1 LQVFLLTVV
10 FGLFHGLVFL
20 PVILTILGPKQKDD
34 SGKYES
40 SDVTNTTDND
50 IVVTATT
57 TTTATTD
64 EAKTINVV
72 GAGLINPA
80 FVNNESK
87 EVNFKLIDIGRY
99 FDHSYD
105 YSSVFFSLFVVF
117 GTLNAHK
124 KNLRKPNIYKYY
136 PNSNLNYPDL
146 QMYDRT

>member
-1 LQVFLLTVV
+1 MQVFLLTVV

-87 EVNFKLIDIGRY
+87 EV
-99 FDHSYD
+99 
-105 YSSVFFSLFVVF
+105 
-117 GTLNAHK
+117 T
-124 KNLRKPNIYKYY
+124 
-136 PNSNLNYPDL
+136 SN
-146 QMYDRT
+146 

>member
-1 LQVFLLTVV
+1 MQVFLLTVV

-57 TTTATTD
+57 TTITTTTD

-87 EVNFKLIDIGRY
+87 EV
-99 FDHSYD
+99 
-105 YSSVFFSLFVVF
+105 
-117 GTLNAHK
+117 T
-124 KNLRKPNIYKYY
+124 
-136 PNSNLNYPDL
+136 SN
-146 QMYDRT
+146 

>member
-57 TTTATTD
+57 TTTTD

-80 FVNNESK
+80 FVNNESN
-87 EVNFKLIDIGRY
+87 EVTSNHEHRK
-99 FDHSYD
+99 
-105 YSSVFFSLFVVF
+105 VF
-117 GTLNAHK
+117 
-124 KNLRKPNIYKYY
+124 RP
-136 PNSNLNYPDL
+136 
-146 QMYDRT
+146 

>member
-57 TTTATTD
+57 TTTTTD

-87 EVNFKLIDIGRY
+87 EVNFKPKDIGRY

-105 YSSVFFSLFVVF
+105 YSSVFFNLLGVF

-124 KNLRKPNIYKYY
+124 KI
-136 PNSNLNYPDL
+136 
-146 QMYDRT
+146 